1 MRILKNLWGKNMS
14 LLYRGI
20 KKAMKNFKRSNSY
33 LWVNSLCYLSIISI
47 VPLFALAI
55 SFGRWLGID
64 EFLQRIIYENSP
76 FDQKNIEDL
85 IEISQNLLNSVR
97 GGIFT
102 GAGALFL
109 GWSLISM
116 FSCIEKAFNS
126 IWNVKK
132 IRSLTRRI
140 TDYTTIFI
148 FLIFIILAARG
159 TLTLF
164 YGYFDSTVLYVIIF
178 RETLGYMFLT
188 LGFTALFYL
197 IPNTKVKFIAAFI
210 SGIFTAFLF
219 GQMQLIMVWLQEIIL
234 KYNRIYGSFAIVLI
248 FLTWMQ
254 FFWIFILL
262 GAHLSCLLQN
272 RSEIYSIVDKEKIN
286 FVSKLRIALDLLI
299 YLAEN
304 YVNDEESLTISELSQ
319 RTQIPWAIVEDIL
332 LILKNEKI
340 VAEVVLDRDRT
351 GYKLVKNIE
360 SLTFDD
366 IWNAIAFYGET
377 YEFYSIETQQRLD
390 HWLKY
395 TKGNTLLKQIL
406 EKKEEV

>member
-1 MRILKNLWGKNMS
+1 
-14 LLYRGI
+14 
-20 KKAMKNFKRSNSY
+20 
-33 LWVNSLCYLSIISI
+33 
-47 VPLFALAI
+47 
-55 SFGRWLGID
+55 
-64 EFLQRIIYENSP
+64 
-76 FDQKNIEDL
+76 
-85 IEISQNLLNSVR
+85 
-97 GGIFT
+97 
-102 GAGALFL
+102 
-109 GWSLISM
+109 
-116 FSCIEKAFNS
+116 
-126 IWNVKK
+126 
-132 IRSLTRRI
+132 
-140 TDYTTIFI
+140 
-148 FLIFIILAARG
+148 
-159 TLTLF
+159 
-164 YGYFDSTVLYVIIF
+164 
-178 RETLGYMFLT
+178 MFLT

-304 YVNDEESLTISELSQ
+304 YVNNEEPLTISQLSQ

-377 YEFYSIETQQRLD
+377 YEFYSIETQEQLD
-390 HWLKY
+390 RWLKY

-406 EKKEEV
+406 EKKEKV